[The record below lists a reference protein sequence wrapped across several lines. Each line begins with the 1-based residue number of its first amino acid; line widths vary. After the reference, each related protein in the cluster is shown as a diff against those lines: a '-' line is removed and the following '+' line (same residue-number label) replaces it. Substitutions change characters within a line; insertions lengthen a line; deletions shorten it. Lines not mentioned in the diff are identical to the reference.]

1 MRITIDI
8 TEGEVTAITA
18 ADSPSAGVT
27 APAPGGQPAGTQ
39 DINAGP
45 APVIPAA
52 GPGGQPGGQ
61 PGGAAPAAAGGTGQ
75 GAEGI
80 SAGPAPA
87 GLTRDPASPETNS

>member
-18 ADSPSAGVT
+18 ADSSSAGVT
-27 APAPGGQPAGTQ
+27 APALGGQSAGTE

-45 APVIPAA
+45 APVIQAA
-52 GPGGQPGGQ
+52 GTGGQ
-61 PGGAAPAAAGGTGQ
+61 PGGAAPAATGGTGQ
-75 GAEGI
+75 GTEGI

-87 GLTRDPASPETNS
+87 GLTGDPASPETNS

>member
-18 ADSPSAGVT
+18 ADSPSSGVT
-27 APAPGGQPAGTQ
+27 APAPGGSD

-45 APVIPAA
+45 APVIPGA
-52 GPGGQPGGQ
+52 GTDGQPGG
-61 PGGAAPAAAGGTGQ
+61 GAPAAPSSADS

-87 GLTRDPASPETNS
+87 GLTGDPASPETSS